1 MTGSKKVFIDTNIW
15 IYAFLSEKT
24 GNEKNKIIL
33 QFLEAEI
40 KQNLIVTSIQC
51 INEFHNVLSRKYG
64 ICGGEIKQYING
76 ICEISEII
84 PLNIDVYWK
93 ALDLIKKFKFSF
105 WDILIASAAILNAVE
120 IIYSE
125 DFQNNFNIEKS
136 LKILNPFKN

>member
-1 MTGSKKVFIDTNIW
+1 MTGSKKIFIDTNIW

-40 KQNLIVTSIQC
+40 KQNLLVTSIQC

-64 ICGGEIKQYING
+64 TCGEEIKQYING

-105 WDILIASAAILNAVE
+105 WDSLITSAAILNDVE

>member
-1 MTGSKKVFIDTNIW
+1 MTGSKKVLIDTNIW

-40 KQNLIVTSIQC
+40 KQNLLVTSIQC
-51 INEFHNVLSRKYG
+51 INEFHDVLSRKYG
-64 ICGGEIKQYING
+64 TRGGEIKQYING

-105 WDILIASAAILNAVE
+105 WDSLIASAAILNDVE